1 MLWKVALLFLGC
13 GLIVTL
19 MTSRVA
25 GLPTTVPGVL
35 SRLVLSMV
43 VASCAASA
51 PIWIL
56 SRETC
61 SPGVPCANAG
71 F

>member
-43 VASCAASA
+43 VELC
-51 PIWIL
+51 
-56 SRETC
+56 
-61 SPGVPCANAG
+61 G
-71 F
+71 FGTDLDSL

>member
-25 GLPTTVPGVL
+25 GLPTTVSGVL

-43 VASCAASA
+43 VELC
-51 PIWIL
+51 
-56 SRETC
+56 
-61 SPGVPCANAG
+61 G
-71 F
+71 FGTDLDSL